1 MNAGLGMLASLRNR
15 VFLASAAVAVLSIA
29 FALVF
34 VTGRVAREAEAE
46 LERGLKDAAALLDGQ
61 QVARSET
68 LATVARLIADLP
80 KLKAAVETGDPPTVQ
95 PLAQEYRV
103 QARADALALT
113 GRNGRL
119 LAESG
124 RPGAAPEPADA
135 DGVSRTR
142 FRRVPDGVLQVVTVP
157 ITIGVP
163 PAEVLGTLSA
173 GFVLDNARAAELG
186 ALAQSDVAIVFAG
199 RVAASTLGPEREQE
213 LAPGRVGP
221 DPEVVTLG
229 DAEYVALRRP
239 LAAGTGVGGPE
250 AVILRSRTER
260 LHFLRTFR
268 AGLFAAAVLAVV
280 LAVVLS
286 YLVAR
291 TVTGPLAAITA
302 AMREMAKTGDL
313 GRQVALPHRW
323 DDEDARLLA
332 GSFNA
337 LTEATVRFQR
347 EAALRERLS
356 ALGRLST
363 VVAHEVRNPLMII
376 KGSLRTLRRADV
388 PAEERAEVAADIDN
402 EVARLDRIVDD
413 VLDFARPIRLEYAPV
428 DLGAVCRDAV
438 AATLSGEGAPL
449 FRVEVGPGLE
459 SVVTDAERL
468 RAALV
473 NVLGNARE
481 AVAGTGRE
489 PDGEPA
495 IELTAVRT
503 GDRAAVTVRDRGTG
517 IAPADLVHVFE
528 PYFTTKRT
536 GTGLGLA
543 IAKNIVE
550 ALSGTLEI
558 ASVPGTWTEV
568 RIAIPVPG
576 GRMA

>member
-1 MNAGLGMLASLRNR
+1 VTSRLAVLASLRNR
-15 VFLASAAVAVLSIA
+15 VFLASAAVAVFSIA

-46 LERGLKDAAALLDGQ
+46 LARGLQDAAALLEQ
-61 QVARSET
+61 QQAARSET
-68 LATVARLIADLP
+68 LTLVARLIADLP

-95 PLAQEYRV
+95 PLAQDYRV

-124 RPGAAPEPADA
+124 RPGAAPDPQDA
-135 DGVSRTR
+135 PGETRTR
-142 FRRVPDGVLQVVTVP
+142 FRRVPEGVLQVVTVP
-157 ITIGVP
+157 ITIGAEPV
-163 PAEVLGTLSA
+163 EVLGTLSA
-173 GFVLDNARAAELG
+173 GFVLDRARAAELG
-186 ALAQSDVAIVFAG
+186 SLTQSDVAIVFGG
-199 RVAASTLGPEREQE
+199 RVAASTLSPGREAA
-213 LAPGRVGP
+213 LDPGRVGTG
-221 DPEVVTLG
+221 PEVLTLG
-229 DAEYVALRRP
+229 DAEYVALRRTLSDGSGP
-239 LAAGTGVGGPE
+239 GRPE

-268 AGLFAAAVLAVV
+268 AGLFAAALLAVA

-313 GRQVALPHRW
+313 GRRVALPHRW

-363 VVAHEVRNPLMII
+363 VIAHEVRNPLMII
-376 KGSLRTLRRADV
+376 KGSLRTLRRPDV
-388 PAEERAEVAADIDN
+388 PPAERAEVASDIDN
-402 EVARLDRIVDD
+402 EVARLNRIVDD
-413 VLDFARPIRLEYAPV
+413 VLDFARPIRLELAPV
-428 DLGAVCRDAV
+428 DLGALCRDAA
-438 AATLSGEGAPL
+438 AATLSGEGAPASL
-449 FRVEVGPGLE
+449 IEIGPGLE
-459 SVVTDAERL
+459 GAITDGERL

-481 AVAGTGRE
+481 AVAGAARE
-489 PDGEPA
+489 EDGLPA
-495 IELTAVRT
+495 IELSAVRAE
-503 GDRAAVTVRDRGTG
+503 GGRAVITVRDRGTG
-517 IAPADLVHVFE
+517 ITPADLTHVFE

-550 ALSGTLEI
+550 ALGGSLEI
-558 ASVPGTWTEV
+558 SSVPGTQTEV
-568 RIAIPVPG
+568 RIAIPTD
-576 GRMA
+576 GRAP

>member
-1 MNAGLGMLASLRNR
+1 MSFLASLRNR
-15 VFLASAAVAVLSIA
+15 VFLASAAVAVFSIA

-46 LERGLKDAAALLDGQ
+46 LARGLTDAAALLEQ
-61 QVARSET
+61 QQAARSET
-68 LATVARLIADLP
+68 LTLVARLIADLP

-95 PLAQEYRV
+95 PLAQDYRV
-103 QARADALALT
+103 QARADALALA

-124 RPGAAPEPADA
+124 RPGAAPETADP
-135 DGVSRTR
+135 GSETGMR
-142 FRRVPDGVLQVVTVP
+142 FRRVPDGVLQVVSVP
-157 ITIGVP
+157 ITIGTDPV
-163 PAEVLGTLSA
+163 EVLGTLSA
-173 GFVLDNARAAELG
+173 GFVLDRARAAELG
-186 ALAQSDVAIVFAG
+186 ALTQSDVAIVFGG
-199 RVAASTLGPEREQE
+199 RVAASTLSPEREAA
-213 LAPGRVGP
+213 LDAARVGAAPGVLA
-221 DPEVVTLG
+221 LG

-239 LAAGTGVGGPE
+239 LRAGDAGGSE
-250 AVILRSRTER
+250 AVAVILRSRTER

-268 AGLFAAAVLAVV
+268 AGLFAAALLAVA

-337 LTEATVRFQR
+337 LTEATMRFQR

-363 VVAHEVRNPLMII
+363 VIAHEVRNPLMII
-376 KGSLRTLRRADV
+376 KGSLRTLRRPDV
-388 PAEERAEVAADIDN
+388 PPAERAEVATDIDN
-402 EVARLDRIVDD
+402 EVARLNRIVDD
-413 VLDFARPIRLEYAPV
+413 VLDFARPIRLEYAAV
-428 DLGAVCRDAV
+428 DLGALCRDAA
-438 AATLSGEGAPL
+438 AATLSGEGAPAA
-449 FRVEVGPGLE
+449 RIQTGPDLE
-459 SVVTDAERL
+459 AVVTDGERL

-481 AVAGTGRE
+481 AVSGAARE
-489 PDGEPA
+489 EDGLPA
-495 IELTAVRT
+495 IELSAARVDRSRAVIT
-503 GDRAAVTVRDRGTG
+503 IRDRGTG
-517 IAPADLVHVFE
+517 ITPSDLVHVFE

-550 ALSGTLEI
+550 ALGGSLEI
-558 ASVPGTWTEV
+558 SSVPGTQTEV
-568 RIAIPVPG
+568 RIAIPTD
-576 GRMA
+576 GRAA

>member
-1 MNAGLGMLASLRNR
+1 MSFLASLRNR
-15 VFLASAAVAVLSIA
+15 VFLASAAVAVFSIA

-46 LERGLKDAAALLDGQ
+46 LARGLTDAAALLEQ
-61 QVARSET
+61 QQAARSET
-68 LATVARLIADLP
+68 LTLVARLIADLP

-95 PLAQEYRV
+95 PLAQDYRV
-103 QARADALALT
+103 QARADALALA

-124 RPGAAPEPADA
+124 RPGAAPETAEP
-135 DGVSRTR
+135 VSETGMR
-142 FRRVPDGVLQVVTVP
+142 FRRVPDGVLQVVSVP
-157 ITIGVP
+157 ITIGTDPV
-163 PAEVLGTLSA
+163 EVLGTLSA
-173 GFVLDNARAAELG
+173 GFVLDRARAAELG
-186 ALAQSDVAIVFAG
+186 ALTQSDVAIVFGG
-199 RVAASTLGPEREQE
+199 RVAASTLSPEREAA
-213 LAPGRVGP
+213 LDAARVGAAPGVL
-221 DPEVVTLG
+221 TLG

-239 LAAGTGVGGPE
+239 LRTGDAGGSEAA

-268 AGLFAAAVLAVV
+268 AGLFAAALLAVA

-337 LTEATVRFQR
+337 LTEATMRFQR

-363 VVAHEVRNPLMII
+363 VIAHEVRNPLMII
-376 KGSLRTLRRADV
+376 KGSLRTLRRPDV
-388 PAEERAEVAADIDN
+388 PPAERAEVATDIDN
-402 EVARLDRIVDD
+402 EVARLNRIVDD
-413 VLDFARPIRLEYAPV
+413 VLDFARPIRLEYAAV
-428 DLGAVCRDAV
+428 DLGALCRDAA
-438 AATLSGEGAPL
+438 AATLSGEGAPAA
-449 FRVEVGPGLE
+449 RIQTGPDLE
-459 SVVTDAERL
+459 AVVTDGERL

-481 AVAGTGRE
+481 AVSGAARE
-489 PDGEPA
+489 EDGFPA
-495 IELTAVRT
+495 IELSAARVDRSRAVIT
-503 GDRAAVTVRDRGTG
+503 IRDRGTG
-517 IAPADLVHVFE
+517 ITPSDLAHVFE

-550 ALSGTLEI
+550 ALGGSLEI
-558 ASVPGTWTEV
+558 SSVPGTQTEV
-568 RIAIPVPG
+568 RIAIPTD
-576 GRMA
+576 GRAA